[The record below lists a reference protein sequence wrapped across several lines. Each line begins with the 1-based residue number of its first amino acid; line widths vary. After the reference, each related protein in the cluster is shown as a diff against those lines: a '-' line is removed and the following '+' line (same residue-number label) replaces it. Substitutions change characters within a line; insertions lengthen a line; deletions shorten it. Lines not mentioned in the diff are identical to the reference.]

1 MRVIMRTAQNITL
14 GALSLLIFNE
24 NFEALWLNAV
34 GIACFALL
42 SWLNRTCD
50 GQEILEDKAQ

>member
-1 MRVIMRTAQNITL
+1 MREIMRTAQNITL

-34 GIACFALL
+34 GIASFALL
-42 SWLNRTCD
+42 TWLNRTSD

>member
-1 MRVIMRTAQNITL
+1 MRTAQNLTL

-34 GIACFALL
+34 GIASFALL
-42 SWLNRTCD
+42 TWLNRTSD
-50 GQEILEDKAQ
+50 GQEILEDQAQ